1 MFAQDRSRHLI
12 VAAGILFV
20 HVAVVGA
27 LLSIGPRV
35 SFSSPS
41 KPVEVRFV
49 ASPATQKQWTPPEVK
64 AVVAAIVAPIPDV
77 PLIEIPV
84 AAPSERAITVP
95 ARAAISPPPADVGA
109 PRLISSVE
117 YVREPVPRYPPK
129 SRKLREQGMV
139 VLRVLIDE
147 QGVACSIEIET
158 SSGSARLDHAAREA
172 VERAAF
178 RPYIEDGS
186 PRRAFVLIPIEFSLN
201 RSSV

>member
-1 MFAQDRSRHLI
+1 M
-12 VAAGILFV
+12 
-20 HVAVVGA
+20 
-27 LLSIGPRV
+27 
-35 SFSSPS
+35 
-41 KPVEVRFV
+41 
-49 ASPATQKQWTPPEVK
+49 
-64 AVVAAIVAPIPDV
+64 
-77 PLIEIPV
+77 
-84 AAPSERAITVP
+84 
-95 ARAAISPPPADVGA
+95 ARATFRIWRGDKNGGRFQEFTTEV
-109 PRLISSVE
+109 
-117 YVREPVPRYPPK
+117 
-129 SRKLREQGMV
+129 EQGMV